1 MEAFRETNMQ
11 TGAIISGWGHLIVIG
26 LAALSGPIFED
37 SKDNEL
43 SISEVSIVSL
53 SEFDILQKRFEKDF
67 DTPATLINKNN
78 DELLDDQSQQDNVNK
93 EDTENLENE
102 IEVDQDIAA
111 TSTPS
116 IDSLELPEVV
126 NSTPSGFDT
135 NVSIVGEDV
144 ALNLD
149 VPEGVK
155 LESPDQNFDINVD
168 TKPYPKLLE
177 DVEKAEAISKTN
189 SSEISNIEEVLAE
202 DNSVPEQTI
211 TQPIIDALIAELS
224 SAPMRS
230 VRPKGRSL
238 DDSILQ
244 VEPAEQVAQ
253 NEIIASISNEPIQSA
268 RNAPAGPPLTQR
280 EKDNLRVSV
289 GRCWNKTSLSREAL
303 EVTVTILFN
312 MSEAG
317 YPESDSIK
325 MVDSFGGA
333 ANATK
338 IAYDTAR
345 RAILVCG
352 RRGFD
357 LPEEKY
363 AQWKTIKMV
372 FDPIKLRIK

>member
-1 MEAFRETNMQ
+1 
-11 TGAIISGWGHLIVIG
+11 
-26 LAALSGPIFED
+26 
-37 SKDNEL
+37 
-43 SISEVSIVSL
+43 
-53 SEFDILQKRFEKDF
+53 
-67 DTPATLINKNN
+67 
-78 DELLDDQSQQDNVNK
+78 VNK

-116 IDSLELPEVV
+116 IDSPELPEVV

>member
-1 MEAFRETNMQ
+1 MEAFSETNMQ

-67 DTPATLINKNN
+67 DTPVTLINKNN

-116 IDSLELPEVV
+116 IDSPELPEVV

>member
-1 MEAFRETNMQ
+1 MEAFRETIMQ

-67 DTPATLINKNN
+67 DTPVTLINKNN

-116 IDSLELPEVV
+116 IDSPELPEVV

>member
-43 SISEVSIVSL
+43 SISEVSIVSF

-116 IDSLELPEVV
+116 IDSPELPEVV

-177 DVEKAEAISKTN
+177 EAEKAEANSKTN
-189 SSEISNIEEVLAE
+189 SPEISDIEEVLAE

-211 TQPIIDALIAELS
+211 TQPIIEALIAELS
-224 SAPMRS
+224 SAPLRS

>member
-1 MEAFRETNMQ
+1 MEAFSETNMQ

-67 DTPATLINKNN
+67 DTPVTLINKNN
-78 DELLDDQSQQDNVNK
+78 DELLDHQSQQDNVNK

-116 IDSLELPEVV
+116 IDSPELPEVV

>member
-1 MEAFRETNMQ
+1 MQ
-11 TGAIISGWGHLIVIG
+11 TGAIISGWGHLILIG

-43 SISEVSIVSL
+43 SVSEVSIVSL
-53 SEFDILQKRFEKDF
+53 SEFDILQKKFQKDF
-67 DTPATLINKNN
+67 DNPETLINENN
-78 DELLDDQSQQDNVNK
+78 DDLLDDQSEQDNVNK
-93 EDTENLENE
+93 EDTEVLEKD
-102 IEVDQDIAA
+102 IEVNQEFAKS
-111 TSTPS
+111 STPS
-116 IDSLELPEVV
+116 IESPELPEVV

-135 NVSIVGEDV
+135 NVSVVGEDV
-144 ALNLD
+144 AFNLD
-149 VPEGVK
+149 VPEGIK
-155 LESPDQNFDINVD
+155 LESPDQNFDIKVD
-168 TKPYPKLLE
+168 TQPYPKLLE
-177 DVEKAEAISKTN
+177 EVKKVEEISKIN
-189 SSEISNIEEVLAE
+189 SSETSQIEEMLTE
-202 DNSVPEQTI
+202 DNPIPEQTI
-211 TQPIIDALIAELS
+211 TQPIIEALIAELS

-244 VEPAEQVAQ
+244 VEPAEQLAQ
-253 NEIIASISNEPIQSA
+253 NEIIASISNESIQSA

-303 EVTVTILFN
+303 EVTITILFN

-317 YPESDSIK
+317 YPESNSINL
-325 MVDSFGGA
+325 VDSFGGS

-338 IAYDTAR
+338 VAYDAAR

-363 AQWKTIKMV
+363 TQWKTIEMV

>member
-1 MEAFRETNMQ
+1 MEAFSETNMQ

-116 IDSLELPEVV
+116 IDSPELPEVV

-211 TQPIIDALIAELS
+211 TQPIIEALIAELS

>member
-1 MEAFRETNMQ
+1 MEAFSETNMQ

-67 DTPATLINKNN
+67 DTPATLINQNN

-116 IDSLELPEVV
+116 IDSPELPEVV

-135 NVSIVGEDV
+135 NVSIVGEAV

>member
-1 MEAFRETNMQ
+1 MEAFSETNMQ

-67 DTPATLINKNN
+67 DTPVTLINKNN

-116 IDSLELPEVV
+116 IDSPELPEVV

-135 NVSIVGEDV
+135 NVSIVGEAV

>member
-211 TQPIIDALIAELS
+211 TQPIIEALIAELS

-244 VEPAEQVAQ
+244 VEPAEQVAR

>member
-67 DTPATLINKNN
+67 DTPVTLINKNN

-116 IDSLELPEVV
+116 IDSPELPEVV

-303 EVTVTILFN
+303 GVTVTILFN

>member
-11 TGAIISGWGHLIVIG
+11 TGAIMSGWGHLIVIG

-43 SISEVSIVSL
+43 SVSEISIVSL
-53 SEFDILQKRFEKDF
+53 SEFDILQKKFEKDF
-67 DTPATLINKNN
+67 DNSETLINKNN
-78 DELLDDQSQQDNVNK
+78 DELLDEQSQQDYIVK
-93 EDTENLENE
+93 ENTEILEND

-116 IDSLELPEVV
+116 IDSPELPEVA

-135 NVSIVGEDV
+135 NVSVVGEDV

-149 VPEGVK
+149 VPEGIK

-177 DVEKAEAISKTN
+177 DIEVVEAISKIN
-189 SSEISNIEEVLAE
+189 SPEISTIEEMLTE

-230 VRPKGRSL
+230 LRPKGRSL
-238 DDSILQ
+238 DVSILQ
-244 VEPAEQVAQ
+244 IDPAEQVVQ
-253 NEIIASISNEPIQSA
+253 NEIIASNSNEPIQSA

-280 EKDNLRVSV
+280 EKDNLRISV

-303 EVTVTILFN
+303 EVTVTISFN

-317 YPESDSIK
+317 VPESNSIK
-325 MVDSFGGA
+325 MVGFSGGTS
-333 ANATK
+333 NATK

-345 RAILVCG
+345 RAVLVCG

-363 AQWKTIKMV
+363 AQWKTIEMV

>member
-116 IDSLELPEVV
+116 IDSPELPEVV

-177 DVEKAEAISKTN
+177 EAEKAEANSKTN
-189 SSEISNIEEVLAE
+189 SPEISDIEEVLAE

-211 TQPIIDALIAELS
+211 TQPIIEALIAELS
-224 SAPMRS
+224 SAPLRS

-372 FDPIKLRIK
+372 FDPFKLRIK

>member
-1 MEAFRETNMQ
+1 MEAFSETNMQ

-67 DTPATLINKNN
+67 DTPVTLINKNN

-116 IDSLELPEVV
+116 IDSPELPEVV

-303 EVTVTILFN
+303 GVTVTILFN

>member
-116 IDSLELPEVV
+116 IDSPELPEVV

-177 DVEKAEAISKTN
+177 EAEKAEANSKTN
-189 SSEISNIEEVLAE
+189 SPEISDIEEVLAE

-211 TQPIIDALIAELS
+211 TQPIIEALIAELS
-224 SAPMRS
+224 SAPLRS

>member
-43 SISEVSIVSL
+43 SVSEVSIVSL
-53 SEFDILQKRFEKDF
+53 SEFDVLQKKFEKDF
-67 DTPATLINKNN
+67 DNPETFINENN
-78 DELLDDQSQQDNVNK
+78 DELLEDQYQQDNVN
-93 EDTENLENE
+93 EENTEILEND
-102 IEVDQDIAA
+102 IEVDQDIVA

-116 IDSLELPEVV
+116 IDSPELPEVV

-135 NVSIVGEDV
+135 SVSVVGEDV

-149 VPEGVK
+149 VPEGIK
-155 LESPDQNFDINVD
+155 LESPDQNFDITVD

-177 DVEKAEAISKTN
+177 DAEDAEAISQVN
-189 SSEISNIEEVLAE
+189 SQEISKIEKKLTE

-211 TQPIIDALIAELS
+211 TLPIIDALIAELS

-244 VEPAEQVAQ
+244 IEPAEQVAQ
-253 NEIIASISNEPIQSA
+253 NEIIASSSNEPIQSA
-268 RNAPAGPPLTQR
+268 RNAPAGPPLTDR

-303 EVTVTILFN
+303 EVTVTISFN

-317 YPESDSIK
+317 YPESNSIK
-325 MVDSFGGA
+325 MVDFFGGT
-333 ANATK
+333 ANASK

-345 RAILVCG
+345 RAVLVCG

-363 AQWKTIKMV
+363 AQWKTIEMV
-372 FDPIKLRIK
+372 FDPIRLRIK

>member
-1 MEAFRETNMQ
+1 MEAFSETNMQ

-67 DTPATLINKNN
+67 DTPVTLINKNN

-116 IDSLELPEVV
+116 IDSPELPEVV

-211 TQPIIDALIAELS
+211 TQPIIEALIAELS

>member
-1 MEAFRETNMQ
+1 MEAFSETNMQ

-67 DTPATLINKNN
+67 DTPVTLINKNN
-78 DELLDDQSQQDNVNK
+78 DELLDNQSQQDNVNK

-116 IDSLELPEVV
+116 IDSPELPEVV